1 MRAILL
7 LIVNKLTVHCKKLG
21 TLFLLSIPLGKRNR
35 MSIMQPFPLPPGSYP
50 TSSFSRP
57 TLDDLHYV
65 LRKKLKTN
73 TATGLDGWR
82 PHELKSLPDCLLAAL
97 LDVYDLCEQVGRFPS
112 SFYHSYTTLIPKG
125 LARTPLSLRPITV
138 LFVPCRIYASLR
150 CQTWLKWQDTWI
162 HRQNFR
168 FVKVVVLLVS
178 TATFPLTLLL
188 GTNITAVLPD
198 YSLTSL
204 NVLILYSIIWSVLQ
218 HYGCDPAFIAL
229 LSHLYTNISRCFR
242 YAWLHR
248 VILVCY

>member
-1 MRAILL
+1 MTLGR
-7 LIVNKLTVHCKKLG
+7 LIHKKIYQLVKGKFVEPFTCLQHEGNIVTDCKQIDRSLQEAWNPIFAKYPAGETKSDEYHAAFSLA
-21 TLFLLSIPLGKRNR
+21 
-35 MSIMQPFPLPPGSYP
+35 PGSYP

-97 LDVYDLCEQVGRFPS
+97 LDVYDLCEQVGRFLS

-150 CQTWLKWQDTWI
+150 CQT
-162 HRQNFR
+162 
-168 FVKVVVLLVS
+168 
-178 TATFPLTLLL
+178 
-188 GTNITAVLPD
+188 
-198 YSLTSL
+198 
-204 NVLILYSIIWSVLQ
+204 
-218 HYGCDPAFIAL
+218 
-229 LSHLYTNISRCFR
+229 
-242 YAWLHR
+242 
-248 VILVCY
+248 